1 MSQESAIKSATYSAV
16 DFCINSYKGLKII
29 RSTDKQD
36 RPCLTVFRGRSA
48 KAIANYFYRSYEA
61 REEAIRGHKK
71 TADSHEEWDLKKKA
85 ERKAFTPSIEV
96 GDVYHD
102 MWGYDQTNNTFYEV
116 IEKCSKHFA
125 IIREIGYSYRDGG
138 SFMSG
143 YSKCEPGNYV
153 GEPFKVKIQK
163 SGCEGGQYIKVRGYS
178 SATLLKD
185 IETEFTDTNYA

>member
-71 TADSHEEWDLKKKA
+71 TADSHEEWDLKK
-85 ERKAFTPSIEV
+85 R
-96 GDVYHD
+96 
-102 MWGYDQTNNTFYEV
+102 NTGV
-116 IEKCSKHFA
+116 S
-125 IIREIGYSYRDGG
+125 
-138 SFMSG
+138 ML
-143 YSKCEPGNYV
+143 P
-153 GEPFKVKIQK
+153 
-163 SGCEGGQYIKVRGYS
+163 
-178 SATLLKD
+178 LKQV
-185 IETEFTDTNYA
+185 